1 MYSALTINIQ
11 YTIHCTVCLYISC
24 AGRPKQHSVVLYV
37 ALLLDQPTVPSDR
50 LVMEGVQ
57 DVVHDAQIN
66 LDIILHLP
74 TTSSGSRSILMM
86 EPVCLVHHVVFSG
99 SDLST

>member
-1 MYSALTINIQ
+1 MYVHRQYIFNIQ
-11 YTIHCTVCLYISC
+11 FIAQFVCTFSF
-24 AGRPKQHSVVLYV
+24 AGRPKQHSVVLHV

-66 LDIILHLP
+66 LDIILHSP
-74 TTSSGSRSILMM
+74 TTSSGSRSILMT
-86 EPVCLVHHVVFSG
+86 EPVCLVG
-99 SDLST
+99 SACCLLRL